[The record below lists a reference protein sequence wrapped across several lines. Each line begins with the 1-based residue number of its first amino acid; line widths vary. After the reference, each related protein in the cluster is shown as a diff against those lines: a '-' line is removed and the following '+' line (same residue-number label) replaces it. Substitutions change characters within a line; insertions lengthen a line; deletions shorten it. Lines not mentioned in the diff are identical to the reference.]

1 MFLNPIISLIFFL
14 INIAI
19 LYFVIYQAVKRAI
32 EENLINM
39 EDSIKRAVRDVL
51 REQEYRNND
60 N

>member
-1 MFLNPIISLIFFL
+1 MFLNPVVSLIIFL

-32 EENLINM
+32 EKNLINM
-39 EDSIKRAVRDVL
+39 EESIKRAVRDVL
-51 REQEYRNND
+51 SEKEYKNND

>member
-1 MFLNPIISLIFFL
+1 MFLNPIITLIFFL

>member
-1 MFLNPIISLIFFL
+1 MFLNPIITLIFFL
-14 INIAI
+14 IKIAI

>member
-1 MFLNPIISLIFFL
+1 MFLNPVVSLIIFL

-51 REQEYRNND
+51 REQGNKNND

>member
-1 MFLNPIISLIFFL
+1 MFANPVVSLIIFI

-39 EDSIKRAVRDVL
+39 EDSIKRAVRDAL
-51 REQEYRNND
+51 GDEYKNSD

>member
-1 MFLNPIISLIFFL
+1 MFLNPIITLIFFL

-51 REQEYRNND
+51 KEQKNENND